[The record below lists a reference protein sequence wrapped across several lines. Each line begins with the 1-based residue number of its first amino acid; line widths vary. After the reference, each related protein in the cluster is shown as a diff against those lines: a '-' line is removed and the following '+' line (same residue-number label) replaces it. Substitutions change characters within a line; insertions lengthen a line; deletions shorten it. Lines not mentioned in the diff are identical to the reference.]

1 MGKSQ
6 FEGYVYQE
14 LGLDVVEKI
23 ESPDFNQ
30 FIQLAEGCIE
40 ILEPEFLKTDN
51 RYPEWYK
58 IKSMILRINLQM

>member
-1 MGKSQ
+1 MRHYIIYIKWEKSQ

-23 ESPDFNQ
+23 LNSWKQ
-30 FIQLAEGCIE
+30 TAG
-40 ILEPEFLKTDN
+40 ILSGI
-51 RYPEWYK
+51 K

>member
-1 MGKSQ
+1 MRHYIIYIKWENSQ

-30 FIQLAEGCIE
+30 FIQLAE
-40 ILEPEFLKTDN
+40 ILPMSTVK
-51 RYPEWYK
+51 
-58 IKSMILRINLQM
+58 KSQSVTMYG

>member
-1 MGKSQ
+1 MRHYIIYIKWEKSQ

-40 ILEPEFLKTDN
+40 ILEPEL
-51 RYPEWYK
+51 
-58 IKSMILRINLQM
+58 